1 MNIDERRLEK
11 TKLFAY
17 MIYITYCGTD
27 FDSFDENKACK
38 SVKGYIKEILEKEK
52 IKLVNGLQQAGR
64 TDKNVSATE
73 NIIYFMTTEVNV
85 DRLKKYSLIKDV
97 KKVIPYLEFPSL
109 IEKRKYIFEY
119 PKEKIKNSYE
129 KIIKLCQEL
138 SGYRDYSKFTTKK
151 GRNILNTFRNIEISY
166 IDGKLYFIGD
176 SFLPHQVRI
185 MSSYILTNSLKELEG
200 KYLKLEKIY
209 LKDFLKDLIFERE
222 NLDNP
227 DVIYCEK
234 SKKFT
239 YIYTKDKAKLIGK
252 NGKNIKKLNISNK
265 VIICEVKNV

>member
-1 MNIDERRLEK
+1 M
-11 TKLFAY
+11 
-17 MIYITYCGTD
+17 
-27 FDSFDENKACK
+27 
-38 SVKGYIKEILEKEK
+38 
-52 IKLVNGLQQAGR
+52 
-64 TDKNVSATE
+64 
-73 NIIYFMTTEVNV
+73 
-85 DRLKKYSLIKDV
+85 
-97 KKVIPYLEFPSL
+97 
-109 IEKRKYIFEY
+109 
-119 PKEKIKNSYE
+119 
-129 KIIKLCQEL
+129 
-138 SGYRDYSKFTTKK
+138 
-151 GRNILNTFRNIEISY
+151 NTFRNIEISY

>member
-1 MNIDERRLEK
+1 MNIVERRLEK

-52 IKLVNGLQQAGR
+52 IKLVKGLQQAGR

-209 LKDFLKDLIFERE
+209 LKDLLKDLIFERE

-252 NGKNIKKLNISNK
+252 NGKNIKKLNIFNK